1 MRCGDEGREG
11 PAKYQAGDATAATVF
26 VVDDN
31 DNMRRALARLIRS
44 FGLQVQTFASARE
57 FLGYQRPDSPACL
70 LLDVRLAGENGLM
83 VQEALRAVAYSPPI
97 IFLTGY
103 GTIPLCVQAMKA
115 GAIDFLQKPVDATA
129 LQAAIA
135 TALAQDAGARDRQH
149 HLAELHQR
157 FAMLT
162 SREREV
168 MGLISSGLLNKE
180 MASVLGTTEKTIK
193 AHRSSIK
200 KKMWARSAAQ
210 LGRMVAMM
218 EMDEP
223 QTVRPQPLPYTGEPP
238 RTAWNIALAAVEAA
252 RERNGSRP

>member
-1 MRCGDEGREG
+1 MDG
-11 PAKYQAGDATAATVF
+11 TAPTVF
-26 VVDDN
+26 VIDDDSTVRN
-31 DNMRRALARLIRS
+31 ALARLIRS
-44 FGLQVQTFASARE
+44 FGIQVQTFASARE

-70 LLDVRLAGENGLM
+70 ILEVCLAGENGLM
-83 VQEALRAVAYSPPI
+83 VQEALRAVVHPPPI

-103 GTIPLCVQAMKA
+103 GTIPMCVQAMKA
-115 GAIDFLQKPVDATA
+115 GAVDFLQKPVDAHA
-129 LQAAIA
+129 LHAAIV
-135 TALAQDAGARDRQH
+135 TALAQDARARDRQH
-149 HLAELHQR
+149 QHTELHQR
-157 FAMLT
+157 FATLT

-168 MGLISSGLLNKE
+168 MGLITGGLLNKE
-180 MASVLGTTEKTIK
+180 IASVLGTTEKTIK
-193 AHRSSIK
+193 VHRCSIK

-223 QTVRPQPLPYTGEPP
+223 QTARPQPLPYTGEPP

>member
-1 MRCGDEGREG
+1 MDGTT
-11 PAKYQAGDATAATVF
+11 PTVF
-26 VVDDN
+26 VIDDDN
-31 DNMRRALARLIRS
+31 TVRNALARLIRS
-44 FGLQVQTFASARE
+44 FGLQVQPFASARE

-83 VQEALRAVAYSPPI
+83 VQEALRAVASAPPI

-115 GAIDFLQKPVDATA
+115 GAIDFLQKPVEAPA

-168 MGLISSGLLNKE
+168 MGLITSGLLNKE
-180 MASVLGTTEKTIK
+180 MAAVLGTTEKTIK

-200 KKMWARSAAQ
+200 PTFKGTK
-210 LGRMVAMM
+210 
-218 EMDEP
+218 
-223 QTVRPQPLPYTGEPP
+223 
-238 RTAWNIALAAVEAA
+238 
-252 RERNGSRP
+252 

>member
-1 MRCGDEGREG
+1 MDG
-11 PAKYQAGDATAATVF
+11 TAPTVF
-26 VVDDN
+26 VIDDDSTVRN
-31 DNMRRALARLIRS
+31 ALARLIRS
-44 FGLQVQTFASARE
+44 FGIQVQTFASARE
-57 FLGYQRPDSPACL
+57 FLGHQQPDGPACL

-83 VQEALRAVAYSPPI
+83 VQEALRAVVDSPPI

-115 GAIDFLQKPVDATA
+115 GAVDFLQKPVDAHA

-135 TALAQDAGARDRQH
+135 TALAQDARARDRQH
-149 HLAELHQR
+149 QHTELHQR
-157 FAMLT
+157 FATLT

-168 MGLISSGLLNKE
+168 MGLITSGLLNKE
-180 MASVLGTTEKTIK
+180 IASVLGTTEKTIK
-193 AHRSSIK
+193 VHRCSIK

-223 QTVRPQPLPYTGEPP
+223 QTARPQPLPYTGEPP

>member
-1 MRCGDEGREG
+1 MDG
-11 PAKYQAGDATAATVF
+11 TAPTVF
-26 VVDDN
+26 VLDDDSTVRN
-31 DNMRRALARLIRS
+31 ALARLIRS
-44 FGLQVQTFASARE
+44 FGIQVQPFASARE
-57 FLGYQRPDSPACL
+57 FLGHQQPDGPACL

-83 VQEALRAVAYSPPI
+83 VQEALRAVVDSPPI
-97 IFLTGY
+97 IFLTGH

-115 GAIDFLQKPVDATA
+115 GAVDFLQKPVDAAA

-135 TALAQDAGARDRQH
+135 TALAQDARARDRQH

-157 FAMLT
+157 FATLT
-162 SREREV
+162 RREREV
-168 MGLISSGLLNKE
+168 VGLMPSGLLNKE

-200 KKMWARSAAQ
+200 KKMWARSVAQ
-210 LGRMVAMM
+210 LVRMVVMM

-223 QTVRPQPLPYTGEPP
+223 QTARLQPLSYTGEPP
-238 RTAWNIALAAVEAA
+238 RPAWHRALTAVEAA

>member
-1 MRCGDEGREG
+1 MDGTT
-11 PAKYQAGDATAATVF
+11 PTVF
-26 VVDDN
+26 VIDDDN
-31 DNMRRALARLIRS
+31 TVRNALARLIRS
-44 FGLQVQTFASARE
+44 FGLQVQPFASARE

-83 VQEALRAVAYSPPI
+83 VQEALRAVASAPPI

-115 GAIDFLQKPVDATA
+115 GAIDFLQKPVEAPA

-168 MGLISSGLLNKE
+168 MGLITSGLLNKE
-180 MASVLGTTEKTIK
+180 MAAVLGTTEKTIK

-210 LGRMVAMM
+210 LGRMIAMM

-223 QTVRPQPLPYTGEPP
+223 QTARPQPLPYTGEPS
-238 RTAWNIALAAVEAA
+238 RTAWNRALAAIEAA